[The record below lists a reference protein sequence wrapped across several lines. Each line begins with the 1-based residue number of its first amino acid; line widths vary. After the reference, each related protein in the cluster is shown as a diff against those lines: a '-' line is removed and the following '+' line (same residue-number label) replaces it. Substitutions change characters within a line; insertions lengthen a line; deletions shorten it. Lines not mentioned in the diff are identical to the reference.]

1 MRLFTAIVPP
11 GEVLARLCQVQA
23 LLGQWGSGRFS
34 PRQNLHLTLAFF
46 GEVPQP
52 QPVVQ
57 ALQTIDW
64 PPLQLQLEGPGS
76 FGDLQHVRL
85 RATPPLQQLHRQ
97 IAQAAAQVGFILPQ
111 REFVPHITLC
121 RRYRASCPADWTQ
134 LQALLT
140 GVAFCAREFV
150 LMQSLPDRSGVRYVP
165 LARFSCR
172 SGLDGCR
179 QDGAG
184 CE

>member
-11 GEVLARLCQVQA
+11 GEVLARLCQAQA

-46 GEVPQP
+46 
-52 QPVVQ
+52 
-57 ALQTIDW
+57 DW
-64 PPLQLQLEGPGS
+64 PPLQLKLQGPGS

-85 RATPPLQQLHRQ
+85 RTTPPLQQLHRQ
-97 IAQAAAQVGFILPQ
+97 IERAAAQVGIALPQ

-121 RRYRASCPADWTQ
+121 RRYRASCPADWTP

-150 LMQSLPDRSGVRYVP
+150 LMQSLPDRGGVRYVP

-172 SGLDGCR
+172 PGLDGCK